1 VRTAIVLGAIV
12 VAALATGPTAASA
25 AGTTYVAGP
34 SGSGSE
40 CTSLEPCSL
49 AEAVHKAV
57 GGDTVRL
64 NGGIYSLPFSGVRI
78 DEEIDF
84 GGSPGAPAVIET
96 TVAATI
102 AVAAKANASLHDLHL
117 VGRGPLILESGSADR
132 VFVDYT
138 GLNAP
143 VTEIAAC
150 ELSLGTTL
158 RDSVCWAREAG
169 ESTAAHAI
177 EVVVSGEGLKGTA
190 FLRND
195 TAIAG
200 DAGGSGLYV
209 QAGFGAR
216 FSVNAE
222 GLIAQSR
229 HSTDVTA
236 ALVGAS
242 VPEAHVALTH
252 SSYAT
257 IGETLPYAEVTPPG
271 TDGNQTAAPAFV
283 NAAAG
288 DFHQA
293 PGSPTI
299 DGALADSHTGTLD
312 LEGHPRSQ
320 PGCLG
325 GGSAPDIGAFER
337 TATSACPPPP
347 PEPTPPK
354 EPPKPVFRIVKV
366 TVHGAGG
373 SVQIETPG
381 AGTLTLTGLGVKL
394 VRRSAPAAGVVTM
407 PIRPW
412 AITRVRLNSAGKA
425 RVRLKV
431 TFAPTSGIPHE
442 RARTVLLRK
451 G

>member
-1 VRTAIVLGAIV
+1 MGAIL
-12 VAALATGPTAASA
+12 AIALASAPTSTSA
-25 AGTTYVAGP
+25 AGNTYVAGP

-40 CTSLEPCSL
+40 CTSPEPCSL
-49 AEAVHKAV
+49 AEAVHRAV
-57 GGDTVRL
+57 DGDTVRL
-64 NGGIYSLPFSGVRI
+64 EGGVYSLPFSGVRI

-84 GGSPGAPAVIET
+84 GGSPGAPGLIET

-102 AVAAKANASLHDLHL
+102 AVSAKANASLHDLRL
-117 VGRGPLILESGSADR
+117 RGGGPLILESGSADR
-132 VFVDYT
+132 IFVDYQ
-138 GLNAP
+138 GVHAP
-143 VTEIAAC
+143 VMEVGAC
-150 ELSLGTTL
+150 ELGLGTTL
-158 RDSVCWAREAG
+158 RDSVCWAREG
-169 ESTAAHAI
+169 SESTAANGI
-177 EVVVSGEGLKGTA
+177 EVVVSGEGVKGTA

-195 TAIAG
+195 TAIAD

-209 QAGFGAR
+209 LAGNGAR
-216 FSVNAE
+216 FSVDAE
-222 GLIAQSR
+222 GLIAHSQ

-242 VPEAHVALTH
+242 NPEALVALTH
-252 SSYAT
+252 SNYAT
-257 IGETLPYAEVTPPG
+257 IGEQLPYAAVTPLG
-271 TDGNQTAAPAFV
+271 ASGNQTAAPAFV
-283 NAAAG
+283 DAAAG

-299 DGALADSHTGTLD
+299 DGALADSHTGALD
-312 LEGHPRSQ
+312 LEGHARAQ

-325 GGSAPDIGAFER
+325 GPSVPDIGAFER
-337 TATSACPPPP
+337 TATSVCPPPP
-347 PEPTPPK
+347 PETVPPK